1 MYHFLTSKYNNM
13 AEYYTS
19 VSLEGGPEFLSQ
31 QTRFKSASEVT
42 EMRKRTVVNNYYTN
56 YPQSQKAAYASTYTT
71 FQAGAVYKV
80 RKTVAGGSWTPTCI
94 TKNTTFVQANN
105 STIFPSGE
113 KQTPN
118 MYVTSKAVV
127 NNPQ

>member
-1 MYHFLTSKYNNM
+1 MS
-13 AEYYTS
+13 EYYPT
-19 VSLEGGPEFLSQ
+19 VSLDGTPKFLSQ

-42 EMRKRTVVNNYYTN
+42 EMKKRTVVNNYYTN

-71 FQAGAVYKV
+71 FKAGAVYKY
-80 RKTVAGGSWTPTCI
+80 RKGVTAGSWTPTCI
-94 TKNTTFVQANN
+94 TKNSTFVLANN
-105 STIFPSGE
+105 SILSPGGE

-118 MYVTSKAVV
+118 MMVASKAVI

>member
-1 MYHFLTSKYNNM
+1 M
-13 AEYYTS
+13 AEYYPT

-71 FQAGAVYKV
+71 FKAGAVYKI
-80 RKTVAGGSWTPTCI
+80 RKTVPGGSWTPTCI
-94 TKNTTFVQANN
+94 TNNNSFVLANN
-105 STIFPSGE
+105 SSVFPAGE
-113 KQTPN
+113 KKTLN
-118 MYVTSKAVV
+118 MFVKSKAVV